1 MENIRPAVKSFGYLK
16 SSALPEST
24 RLVYILEEQ
33 GKRKIIG
40 QYNIKEKT
48 FFSEKIRSKHYL
60 KKYHGWGLDSEVFL
74 DMCDAGLKYLIIHD
88 KESNS
93 FFKIKT
99 ATFKEHMQSF
109 YIPPH
114 RSQFVVSEEYWEK
127 Y

>member
-1 MENIRPAVKSFGYLK
+1 MEDIRPVIKSYGYLT
-16 SSALPEST
+16 SSALSEST
-24 RLVYILEEQ
+24 RLVYLMEEQ

-40 QYNIKEKT
+40 QYDIKEKI
-48 FFSEKIRSKHYL
+48 FSSERFRSKHYL
-60 KKYHGWGLDSEVFL
+60 RKYQGWGIDSEVFH
-74 DMCDAGLKYLIIHD
+74 DMCSAGLKYLVIHD

-114 RSQFVVSEEYWEK
+114 RSQFVVSEKYWVK
-127 Y
+127 C

>member
-33 GKRKIIG
+33 GKRRIIG

-48 FFSEKIRSKHYL
+48 FFSERIRSKHYL

-74 DMCDAGLKYLIIHD
+74 DMCDAGLKTIMIHIQD
-88 KESNS
+88 DN
-93 FFKIKT
+93 KT
-99 ATFKEHMQSF
+99 ISIGVDAFKEAMQSF

-114 RSQFVVSEEYWEK
+114 RPQVVVSEIHWVSS
-127 Y
+127 